1 MVRAQC
7 PASLRKFG
15 FCGVLSVVYAARLPM
30 PSSVAKM
37 QTLLEDMKQV
47 LRMKKGKWKSLQPKR
62 TNNITLTDTLSLLR
76 HYKVSSFEVE
86 VSEGAAPSLT
96 KWLKSVS
103 ANTCYIVHVKKHAL
117 FVEVEAVRSKW
128 RVYDQSGVRT
138 KAHMAVL
145 DRVGGYGRRNVVAV
159 VKMPQAHSQCI
170 PHTHAHASPLIN
182 LSEQDLLHH

>member
-15 FCGVLSVVYAARLPM
+15 FCGVLAVVYAARLPM

-37 QTLLEDMKQV
+37 QTLLEDMKRV
-47 LRMKKGKWKSLQPKR
+47 LCMKKGKWKSSQPKR
-62 TNNITLTDTLSLLR
+62 TGNITLSDTLCLLR
-76 HYKVSSFEVE
+76 HYNVGPFEVD
-86 VSEGAAPSLT
+86 VPEGTAPTLS

-117 FVEVEAVRSKW
+117 FVEVGAVRSKW

-170 PHTHAHASPLIN
+170 PHTHAHAPPLIN